1 MPTSRA
7 GTDAPTP
14 PLYNPANEHDG
25 CGTGFIAD
33 IAGRASHRVVQMAV
47 EACVRVTHRGAVS
60 ADAKSG
66 DGAGVTI
73 QLPRELLAA
82 DAAALGLPASELHRL
97 AVAMVF
103 LPPEPSHLR
112 PARLLLEDAATRSK
126 LEVLGWRE
134 VPVDPSM
141 LGGLAKDTLP
151 CIEQLLIARPKD
163 VSLLEFERALY
174 LARKRAEAAYRE
186 QELDA
191 YIVSMSSR
199 TVVYKG
205 LMVAPQLE
213 AFFPDL
219 ADERTVSSLALFHQ
233 RFATNTMPNWKLA
246 QPFRMLG
253 HNGEINTLVGNRN
266 WMKAREQELTSPVWG
281 DELPELLP
289 VVWPEGSDSASLD
302 EVLELLVHSG
312 RDVLHAIRMLVPEA
326 WENDPDMDPQ
336 LRAFYEYHACLM
348 EPWDGPGNLAIT
360 DGVVAAA
367 AMDRNGLR
375 PARYKVTRDGLVVC
389 GSEVGIIDMKL
400 SDVVEAGRVG
410 PGEMIAVDTER
421 RQFLRNEEIKRRLSR
436 ARPYTQWVES
446 NVRRVEVHSG
456 AGRPSTIGEELST
469 LQVLHGYTREEL
481 KLVLTP
487 MAEEGKE
494 PTGSMGDDSPPSVLT
509 EHQRLLYTYFR
520 QRFAQ
525 VTNPAIDSIRERI
538 VMSLDMYIGLSH
550 CILEERPEA
559 AQLLHLRTP
568 LLSDETW
575 EAMKRSG
582 GDDLTFATLSAT
594 FPADSGPEGMMD
606 ALDDLCRAAIAAVE
620 HGHCALIIS
629 DRVVGTD
636 QAPIP
641 MLLAVATVH
650 HHLIRTG
657 RRMGAS
663 ILAEAGDARDVHHFA
678 ALIGFGA
685 SAINPYLAL
694 ASVRAL
700 AMDGE
705 LGEVDADK
713 AVRNF
718 LKASEAGL
726 LKILSKMG
734 ISTVSSYHCSQ
745 IFEALGLSE
754 EVIEYAFTGTTSRI
768 GGIGF
773 ADIAKDI
780 VERHQRAFGGGDME
794 AGGWHKYRKGSEYH
808 ANEPPVW
815 RALHAV
821 VEGGGDAAYKAY
833 TDLVY
838 NRPPTALRDLLRYS
852 SDRKAIDLGRVEP
865 ATKILSRFQTGAMS
879 LGALSRETHEDI
891 ARAMNRI
898 GGRANTGEGGED
910 PRRYSYD
917 GDLRDANSVIKQVAS
932 GRFGVTPAYLA
943 GSEVLEIKISQ
954 GSKPGEGGQLPG
966 HKVSPYIA
974 GLRHVLPG
982 TPLISPPPHH
992 DIYSIEDLAQLIY
1005 DLKMANPSARVCV
1018 KLVASEGVGT
1028 IAAGVAKAYADSI
1041 QISGCDGG
1049 TGASPLS
1056 SVKYAGDPW
1065 ELGLAE
1071 TQQTLVL
1078 NGLRGRVEVITD
1090 GGLHAGRDIVTAAML
1105 GADRFGFG
1113 TTALIALGCKMA
1125 RQCHLNTCPV
1135 GIATQAEELRKK
1147 YFGTPEMLITFLTHV
1162 AEEVRQ
1168 ILAELGYER
1177 IEDIIG
1183 RADLLEQIPA
1193 TGSERWRGVDL
1204 SKLIAAPQGAPLH
1217 NVDARND
1224 RPDKDS
1230 SLDDRIIRELGDAL
1244 EKGTPFKGSYEIE
1257 NTDRTVGGRISVRC
1271 SRTHADLGLPAG
1283 TIDLSFAGSAGQS
1296 FGAWLLDGV
1305 HLTLVGEANDYV
1317 GKGMHGGE
1325 IVIRPPKDAGFR
1337 ASDSTLAG
1345 NTVLYGA
1352 TGGNLFLSGRAGERF
1367 AVRNSGAVAVVEGV
1381 GDHGCEYMTAGM
1393 VVVLGRAGRNF
1404 GAGMSGGIAFV
1415 LDQDGTFPNR
1425 VNRELVRVDPVTDP
1439 AEIEA
1444 LKELIARHRE
1454 LTDSERAGEVLE
1466 GWSTHLGK
1474 FWRVAPKTG
1483 PGGVGATTA
1492 DSETKSTADTAAG
1505 LPQGMSP
1512 RTRTADA
1519 TSDGRLEAPPL

>member
-1 MPTSRA
+1 MPTSKARSESQ
-7 GTDAPTP
+7 TP

-73 QLPRELLAA
+73 QLPRELLAK
-82 DAAALGLPASELHRL
+82 DAAALGLPSGELHRL

-103 LPPEPSHLR
+103 LPPEPAHR
-112 PARLLLEDAATRSK
+112 RQARLLLEDAATRSK
-126 LEVLGWRE
+126 LEVLGWRV

-151 CIEQLLIARPKD
+151 SIQQLLIARPKD
-163 VSLLEFERALY
+163 VSLVEFERALY
-174 LARKRAEAAYRE
+174 LARKRAESAYRE
-186 QELDA
+186 HDLDV

-233 RFATNTMPNWKLA
+233 RFATNTLPNWKLA
-246 QPFRMLG
+246 QPFRMIG

-266 WMKAREQELTSPVWG
+266 WMKAREQELTSSVWG

-289 VVWPEGSDSASLD
+289 VVWPQGSDSASLD

-312 RDVLHAIRMLVPEA
+312 RDLLHAIRMLVPEA

-336 LRAFYEYHACLM
+336 LRAFYEYHGCLM
-348 EPWDGPGNLAIT
+348 EPWDGPGNLALT

-389 GSEVGIIDMKL
+389 GSEVGIVDLKL
-400 SDVVEAGRVG
+400 SDVIEAGRVG

-436 ARPYTQWVES
+436 ARPYVQWVEG
-446 NVRRVEVHSG
+446 NVRRVETHAG
-456 AGRPSTIGEELST
+456 AGRPSMSGAELSA

-509 EHQRLLYTYFR
+509 DHPRLLYSYFR

-559 AQLLHLRTP
+559 ARLLHLRSP
-568 LLSDETW
+568 LVSDETW
-575 EAMKRSG
+575 ESMKRSG
-582 GDDLTFATLSAT
+582 GDDLTFATLPAT

-606 ALDDLCRAAIAAVE
+606 ALDDLCRAAIDAVE
-620 HGHCALIIS
+620 EGHCGLIIS

-641 MLLAVATVH
+641 MVLAVAAVH

-685 SAINPYLAL
+685 SAVNPYLAL

-700 AMDGE
+700 AAEGE
-705 LGEVDADK
+705 LGEVDPDK
-713 AVRNF
+713 AVRMY

-754 EVIEYAFTGTTSRI
+754 EVIDYAFTGTTSRI

-773 ADIAKDI
+773 ADIAKEVLD
-780 VERHQRAFGGGDME
+780 RHQRAFGGADME

-838 NRPPTALRDLLRYS
+838 NRPPTALRDLLKYA
-852 SDRKAIDLGRVEP
+852 SDRKPIDLDRVEP
-865 ATKILSRFQTGAMS
+865 ASSILHRFQTGAMS
-879 LGALSRETHEDI
+879 LGALSREAHEDI

-966 HKVSPYIA
+966 HKVSAYIA

-1005 DLKMANPSARVCV
+1005 DLKMANPRARVCV

-1177 IEDIIG
+1177 LEDLIG

-1193 TGSERWRGVDL
+1193 TESARWRGVDL
-1204 SKLIAAPQGAPLH
+1204 SKLITPPLGGPQH
-1217 NVDARND
+1217 CVQARND
-1224 RPDKDS
+1224 RPDLHS
-1230 SLDDRIIRELGDAL
+1230 SLDDRIIADLGDAL
-1244 EKGTPFKGSYEIE
+1244 EQGTPFKGSYEIE
-1257 NTDRTVGGRISVRC
+1257 NIDRTVGGRISVRA
-1271 SRTHADLGLPAG
+1271 SVTHGDQGLPPNS
-1283 TIDLSFAGSAGQS
+1283 IDLTLTGSAGQS

-1325 IVIRPPKDAGFR
+1325 IVIRPPDDAGFR

-1352 TGGNLFLSGRAGERF
+1352 TGGSLFLSGRAGERF

-1381 GDHGCEYMTAGM
+1381 GDHGCEYMTAGV

-1415 LDQDGTFPNR
+1415 LDQEGSFPDR
-1425 VNRELVRVDPVTDP
+1425 LNRELVRTDRVTHPD
-1439 AEIEA
+1439 EIHA
-1444 LKELIARHRE
+1444 LKSLIERHLE
-1454 LTDSERAGEVLE
+1454 LTGSARAREVLAT
-1466 GWSTHLGK
+1466 WTDHLGM
-1474 FWRVAPKTG
+1474 FWRVAPKSAPDG
-1483 PGGVGATTA
+1483 AGVSAT
-1492 DSETKSTADTAAG
+1492 DSTARGETDTAVG

-1512 RTRTADA
+1512 RVRPHDPAA
-1519 TSDGRLEAPPL
+1519 DGRLEAPPL